1 MGRDDSSTVSGGRR
15 RPTAAVFPGAV
26 FECSVD
32 TLVVDGKSIDLGYLR
47 SPSGVL
53 VELFSVRLAT
63 RR

>member
-1 MGRDDSSTVSGGRR
+1 
-15 RPTAAVFPGAV
+15 
-26 FECSVD
+26 
-32 TLVVDGKSIDLGYLR
+32 VVDGKSIDLGYLR